1 MADSTTL
8 TLRLPAETKNQ
19 LAKLAGY
26 TRRTQSFLGAEAIAD
41 YVARELALVEAIERG
56 RDDVRAGRV
65 TPHDTVRREARSLI
79 EMARKTR

>member
-8 TLRLPAETKNQ
+8 TLRLPAETKAQ

-41 YVARELALVEAIERG
+41 YVARELAVVEAIERS
-56 RDDVRAGRV
+56 RTDVRAGRV
-65 TPHDTVRREARSLI
+65 TPHDTVRHEARRLI
-79 EMARKTR
+79 EAARTTR